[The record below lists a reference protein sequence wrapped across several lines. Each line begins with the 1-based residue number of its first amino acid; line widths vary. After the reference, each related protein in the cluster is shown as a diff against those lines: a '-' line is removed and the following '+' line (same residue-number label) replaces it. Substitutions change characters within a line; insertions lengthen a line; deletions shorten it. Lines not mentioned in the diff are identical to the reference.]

1 MATVYSGYSAGW
13 KPVGSSVYKKYRA
26 RLDYSLVSETA
37 TTITYKAILYVNLN
51 SSVAAPYTGT
61 LNLAG
66 STYTGSCETVFGEG
80 NTVTCVS
87 AKTKTFNKGATA
99 TTATISGGV
108 RSSKGSWTG
117 ATVTASATVSIPALA
132 PATITFNAN
141 GGSGSVASIS
151 TYVGV
156 ANTIPS
162 NSLTR
167 TGYTFNGWNTA
178 SDGSGT
184 AYATGATITPTG
196 NVTLYAQWQTTYV
209 KPEIQN
215 LLAFRTVDAS
225 GGASP
230 TVTSTGE
237 TGFCRFELVGG
248 ANYTFT
254 SASVQFGTATAN
266 SMTKSGTTV
275 YGYSTPGSIAQA
287 SAYTVKVTVVV
298 KGTDGV
304 SRTYTD
310 STYISK
316 AVPVFDATPN
326 SFALGGVAR
335 DVTGDE
341 KPFDCYMHPIFY
353 TMAGEIK
360 MWAGDAIPDGW
371 LLCDGSEV
379 SKTKYPNLYAAIG
392 DLWGVPNSSSN
403 FKLPNLAGN
412 VPVGYNSADTD
423 FDTVGKTD
431 GKKTHTL
438 TRTEMPSHG
447 HSGNGWI
454 FSVYK
459 GTRSSETVGGISGT
473 GFLMTRVKEGG
484 SWGGYANVPAA
495 GGGAAH
501 NNLQP
506 YAVIKYIICAI

>member
-13 KPVGSSVYKKYRA
+13 KPKGSDIYKKYRA
-26 RLDYSLVSETA
+26 RVDYSVSAETP
-37 TTITYKAILYVNLN
+37 TTITYRATLYVNIN
-51 SSVAAPYTGT
+51 STVNASYSGT
-61 LNLAG
+61 LNISG
-66 STYTGSCETVFGEG
+66 TSYTGSCKTVHGEG

-87 AKTKTFNKGATA
+87 AKTKTFAKGATA
-99 TTATISGGV
+99 TTATIKGSV
-108 RSSKGSWTG
+108 KSSNGSWTG
-117 ATVTASATVSIPALA
+117 ASVTASATVTIPALA

-141 GGSGSVASIS
+141 GGSGTVPTAIS

-178 SDGSGT
+178 SNGSGT
-184 AYATGATITPTG
+184 AYATGSTITPTG
-196 NVTLYAQWQTTYV
+196 DVTLYAQWKTTYV

-215 LLAFRTVDAS
+215 LLAFRTANAS

-237 TGFCRFELVGG
+237 TGFCKFELVGG

-254 SASVQFGTATAN
+254 SATVQFGTATAN
-266 SMTKSGTTV
+266 SMTNSGNIV
-275 YGYSTPGSIAQA
+275 YGYSTPDSIAQA
-287 SAYTVKVTVVV
+287 SAYTVNVTVVV
-298 KGTDGV
+298 TGTDGI

-316 AVPVFDATPN
+316 SVPVFDATPN

-335 DVTGDE
+335 NVTGDE

-360 MWAGDAIPDGW
+360 MWAGDTIPEGW

-379 SKTKYPNLYAAIG
+379 SKTDYPNLYAAIG

-403 FKLPNLAGN
+403 FKLPNLAGK

-423 FDTVGKTD
+423 FNPVGHTD
-431 GKKTHTL
+431 GEKMHTL
-438 TRTEMPSHG
+438 TEDEMPKHR
-447 HSGNGWI
+447 HSLSA
-454 FSVYK
+454 SVYRDSSK
-459 GTRSSETVGGISGT
+459 KTLEKGSQGYPNGTRYSNYVG
-473 GFLMTRVKEGG
+473 
-484 SWGGYANVPAA
+484 NNQ
-495 GGGAAH
+495 AH
-501 NNLQP
+501 NNMQP

>member
-1 MATVYSGYSAGW
+1 MSTVYSGYSKGW
-13 KPVGSSVYKKYRA
+13 KPQGSDIYKKYRA
-26 RLDYSLVSETA
+26 RLDYSVSAETP
-37 TTITYKAILYVNLN
+37 TTITYRAILYVNIN
-51 SSVAAPYTGT
+51 SSVSAPYTGT

-66 STYTGSCETVFGEG
+66 STYNGSCETVFGEG

-87 AKTKTFNKGATA
+87 AKTKTFNKGETK
-99 TTATISGGV
+99 TTAVIKGGV
-108 RSSKGSWTG
+108 RSSKSAWTG
-117 ATVTASATVSIPALA
+117 QTMTTSATVTIPALA
-132 PATITFNAN
+132 PATITFDAN
-141 GGSGSVASIS
+141 GGSGSVDAIS
-151 TYVGV
+151 TYIGV

-184 AYATGATITPTG
+184 AYATGSTITPTG
-196 NVTLYAQWQTTYV
+196 NVTLYAQWKTTYI

-215 LLAFRTVDAS
+215 ILAFRVADKS

-230 TVTSTGE
+230 AITSTGE

-266 SMTKSGTTV
+266 SMTQSGTTV
-275 YGYSTPGSIAQA
+275 YGYSTPDSIAQT
-287 SAYTVKVTVVV
+287 SAYTVKITVVV
-298 KGTDGV
+298 TGIDGIL
-304 SRTYTD
+304 RTYTD

-316 AVPVFDATPN
+316 SVPVFDATPN
-326 SFALGGVAR
+326 SFALGGIAR

-360 MWAGDAIPDGW
+360 MWAGDTIPDGW

-379 SKTKYPNLYAAIG
+379 SKTKYPNLYAAIR

-403 FKLPNLAGN
+403 FKLPNLAGK
-412 VPVGYNSADTD
+412 VPVGYDSADTD
-423 FDTVGKTD
+423 FAPVGHTD
-431 GKKTHTL
+431 GEKKHKL
-438 TRTEMPSHG
+438 TVDEMPAHTHSRNYYSADWCANGTKSGYHG
-447 HSGNGWI
+447 
-454 FSVYK
+454 
-459 GTRSSETVGGISGT
+459 SGT
-473 GFLMTRVKEGG
+473 GTARTTG
-484 SWGGYANVPAA
+484 SA
-495 GGGAAH
+495 GKDLAH